1 MSVCSGV
8 NVFFFLSEVEM
19 RISELI
25 VFFKLYSSSSS
36 IDQLGD
42 KNDGEAALAMGM
54 RLDIPNPPVIVLAI
68 FKICLKIRKIR

>member
-1 MSVCSGV
+1 
-8 NVFFFLSEVEM
+8 M

-25 VFFKLYSSSSS
+25 VFFKLSSSSSS

-68 FKICLKIRKIR
+68 C